1 MQLLWSP
8 LLRSIKFALLPLLS
22 RLLTP
27 TRPIACWLFV
37 HRFGT
42 LWHLSW
48 PSYPPI
54 FPIVS
59 DIKITAKRHC
69 NHQCCTTSLSKP
81 LPKLRWMCFLHSS
94 RVNTPFCLQ
103 KELKGNS
110 HPLNMHDYVQARIL
124 VNSMNTKNI
133 SAPIFKVGLKI
144 QINSLCLKIRHFDI
158 KEKTQYLKGKNSSFR
173 RSSMPIFFLQ
183 PEWIHLKILQFP
195 IFMET
200 KPS

>member
-158 KEKTQYLKGKNSSFR
+158 KKTQ
-173 RSSMPIFFLQ
+173 
-183 PEWIHLKILQFP
+183 
-195 IFMET
+195 
-200 KPS
+200 